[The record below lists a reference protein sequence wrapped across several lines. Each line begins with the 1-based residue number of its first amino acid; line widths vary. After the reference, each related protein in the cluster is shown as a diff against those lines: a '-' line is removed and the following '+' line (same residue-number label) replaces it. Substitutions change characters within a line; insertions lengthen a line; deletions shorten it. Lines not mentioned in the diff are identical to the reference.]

1 MWLTGPK
8 ACRLQVLQHISS
20 EVVVHGLR
28 CSSACGIFPDQGS
41 NPCPLHCRWII
52 IHCTIREVPYILFYV
67 CCASSR
73 THIPQN
79 TRVGC
84 HFLLQGIFLT
94 QGSNWC
100 LLYLLMGSLPLVQ
113 PGTPPRKVHGG
124 VYSSGWPGLQPA
136 GFSASSPEL
145 IRVVAAV
152 FLAQHFC

>member
-1 MWLTGPK
+1 MWLTSPK

-94 QGSNWC
+94 QGSNPC
-100 LLYLLMGSLPLVQ
+100 LLRLLQLPHWQADSLPLSHW
-113 PGTPPRKVHGG
+113 G
-124 VYSSGWPGLQPA
+124 
-136 GFSASSPEL
+136 SPSYL
-145 IRVVAAV
+145 HVSLMDMWVAASLL
-152 FLAQHFC
+152 LA